1 MVPSPSRPWRASTS
15 SDHGRLFA
23 AHAVHVCCQVFDMA
37 PVPGFLLWLGLLATS
52 SLRASPNRARLVI
65 PFGALLLLLRFPQ
78 ADPP

>member
-1 MVPSPSRPWRASTS
+1 MLSPSRPG
-15 SDHGRLFA
+15 DHQPPVTMAPLR
-23 AHAVHVCCQVFDMA
+23 AHAIHVCCQVFYMA